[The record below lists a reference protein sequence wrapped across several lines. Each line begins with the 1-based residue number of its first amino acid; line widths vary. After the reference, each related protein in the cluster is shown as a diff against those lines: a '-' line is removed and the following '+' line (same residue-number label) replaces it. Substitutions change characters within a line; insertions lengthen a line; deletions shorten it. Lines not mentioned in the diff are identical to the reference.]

1 MEINCSPGYKVLIMI
16 LQVRVF
22 LTVKQRIKYLSY
34 FEESEFDKYRFHFL
48 IVILSK
54 YSAKSWYD
62 WTIILIVLLS
72 CTYYSVVAYTS
83 LEI

>member
-34 FEESEFDKYRFHFL
+34 FEESEFDK
-48 IVILSK
+48 
-54 YSAKSWYD
+54 
-62 WTIILIVLLS
+62 
-72 CTYYSVVAYTS
+72 
-83 LEI
+83 